1 MRIAITIIKQ
11 NDKDYPYKASV
22 IENGVVWSDDF
33 TKRPTLKDVIRIYE
47 ESKE

>member
-11 NDKDYPYKASV
+11 NDREYPYKASV

-33 TKRPTLKDVIRIYE
+33 TKKPSIKDVIRIHE
-47 ESKE
+47 ESK